1 MEDYSSAFRKLII
14 FKECFVMYMQNVR
27 LRVVAQTAA
36 ALRFRKAWENK
47 ALCYLSV
54 LFSHRT
60 WEFPPEKGNL
70 SLSF

>member
-1 MEDYSSAFRKLII
+1 
-14 FKECFVMYMQNVR
+14 MYMQNVR

-70 SLSF
+70 SLCF